1 MAQINL
7 VRTLLIV
14 IWIIF
19 RSSRWEVFYEKGVL
33 NIFAKFTGKHLCKSL
48 FFNRPATLFNK
59 RLWHRGFPVNFEK
72 FLRAPIFIEDLR
84 WLLLYFRENCV
95 NSNDISS
102 NFVHCI
108 ILQSWLI
115 NLHVIRI
122 LKSILL
128 RSNLDKSS
136 HILFKILVETSLSD
150 FQKMVVTVM
159 KTAFRK
165 LEPNIFAM
173 ILSGSL
179 YKRLFSEN

>member
-19 RSSRWEVFYEKGVL
+19 RSSRWEMFYEKGVL

-48 FFNRPATLFNK
+48 FFNMPATLFNK

-102 NFVHCI
+102 NFVQCI

-136 HILFKILVETSLSD
+136 TF
-150 FQKMVVTVM
+150 
-159 KTAFRK
+159 
-165 LEPNIFAM
+165 
-173 ILSGSL
+173 
-179 YKRLFSEN
+179 FSKFL

>member
-48 FFNRPATLFNK
+48 IFNRLATLFNK
-59 RLWHRGFPVNFEK
+59 RL
-72 FLRAPIFIEDLR
+72 LRAPIFIEDLR

-102 NFVHCI
+102 NFVQCI

-136 HILFKILVETSLSD
+136 TF
-150 FQKMVVTVM
+150 
-159 KTAFRK
+159 
-165 LEPNIFAM
+165 
-173 ILSGSL
+173 
-179 YKRLFSEN
+179 FSKFL